1 MDKNLYL
8 GQESDKLKDY
18 DQKTKSIMSND
29 HFSKQYEH
37 DLQSIQSSTLQMGGL
52 VESQLRDAVTCFKTH
67 NIALAEAVI
76 ERDQQVNRMEI
87 DLDEACAY
95 LIARRQPVAGDL
107 RIVLATM
114 KIITDLERIGDESA
128 KIARIVRALD
138 KHGHNPSDDYQTVY
152 TAAEIAWQ
160 MLKEALNAYAR
171 LDGQQASEVISKDRM
186 INENF
191 RIILE
196 ESTKLMM
203 QNSQTVF
210 SAMDIIWIAK
220 AIERIGDHAKN
231 ISQYVVYIVGGE
243 DIRHSRRAESGI

>member
-1 MDKNLYL
+1 
-8 GQESDKLKDY
+8 
-18 DQKTKSIMSND
+18 
-29 HFSKQYEH
+29 
-37 DLQSIQSSTLQMGGL
+37 
-52 VESQLRDAVTCFKTH
+52 
-67 NIALAEAVI
+67 
-76 ERDQQVNRMEI
+76 
-87 DLDEACAY
+87 
-95 LIARRQPVAGDL
+95 
-107 RIVLATM
+107 
-114 KIITDLERIGDESA
+114 
-128 KIARIVRALD
+128 
-138 KHGHNPSDDYQTVY
+138 
-152 TAAEIAWQ
+152 